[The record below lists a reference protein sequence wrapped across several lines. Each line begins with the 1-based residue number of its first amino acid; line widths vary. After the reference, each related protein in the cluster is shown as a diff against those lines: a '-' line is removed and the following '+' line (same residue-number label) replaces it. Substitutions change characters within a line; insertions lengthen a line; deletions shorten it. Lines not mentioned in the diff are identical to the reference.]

1 VILVDSSVWI
11 NHLRGIITPSVRTLR
26 GLGLQR
32 TRTLMVG
39 DLILMEVLMGA
50 RSPEQAARLYQDL
63 TRFPIVSLVGVD
75 TAQAAARNYRY
86 LRSLGV
92 TLRTGFDLL
101 IATFCI
107 ERGHRLLH
115 DDRDF
120 GPMVEHLGLK
130 IA

>member
-1 VILVDSSVWI
+1 MILVDSSVWI
-11 NHLRGIITPSVRTLR
+11 NHLRGIITPSVGTLR
-26 GLGLQR
+26 GLGLR
-32 TRTLMVG
+32 RPRTLMVG

-50 RSPEQAARLYQDL
+50 RSPEHAARLYQDL
-63 TRFPIVSLVGVD
+63 MRFPVVSLVGAD
-75 TAQAAARNYRY
+75 IAQATARNYRQ

-92 TLRTGFDLL
+92 TPRTGFDL
-101 IATFCI
+101 IIGTFCI
-107 ERGHRLLH
+107 EHGHHLLH